1 MLLAFLV
8 FAALYES
15 WTLPLAIVLIAPMY
29 LLSALLGVKMTGGNN
44 NVFVQGG
51 LVVLMGLCKNT
62 ILIVEFARD
71 LELQARMRY
80 GQSPGSRCSP
90 GCWE

>member
-1 MLLAFLV
+1 MAFLV

-15 WTLPLAIVLIAPMY
+15 WTLPLAIVLIAPMC
-29 LLSALLGVKMTGGNN
+29 LLSALLGVEMTGGNN

-71 LELQARMRY
+71 LELQERMRY